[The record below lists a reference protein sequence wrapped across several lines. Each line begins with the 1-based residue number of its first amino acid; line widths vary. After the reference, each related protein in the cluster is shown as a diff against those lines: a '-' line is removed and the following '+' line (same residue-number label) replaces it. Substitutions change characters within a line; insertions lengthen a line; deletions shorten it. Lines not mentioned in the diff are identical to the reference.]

1 MTIKWPGGVR
11 LEDIEHDD
19 PRWLERRQECIGAS
33 EIAGMMGLGKYGS
46 PAQVYLNKVGT
57 IVDIDNEAMALGR
70 WAEPYILDYVLD
82 KLEAAVFSAFDGGG
96 EDQSTYTHRDQ
107 PRMTATPDGWLRTE
121 AQPPRIIEIKRTDA
135 RGAKEEWEAMQAFAD
150 GDGPIPAYTYAEQGW
165 LQVQSAMEVLDV
177 DDGYLCACITDRVAL
192 KLVAGLPI
200 TDEEIRIIPV
210 KRDRALGAM
219 MVKQVGAFWS
229 RYVDAGVCP
238 ATTEADLEALRKS
251 WPIAEQGSSIV
262 LRGHGGA
269 VRKLKHAKVKVK
281 AWEKVAKT
289 IEASLR
295 AAIGTAETADVGGGH
310 TLTLKTTHRK
320 ESTRT
325 IAASSFRTLRVVK
338 PKRGKR

>member
-1 MTIKWPGGVR
+1 MTITWPGGVR

-19 PRWLERRQECIGAS
+19 PRWLARRQECIGAS
-33 EIAGMMGLGKYGS
+33 EIAGMLGLGKYGS
-46 PAQVYLNKVGT
+46 PAQVYLGKVGT

-70 WAEPYILDYVLD
+70 GMEDEILRH
-82 KLEAAVFSAFDGGG
+82 AVGEIGGWQRG
-96 EDQSTYTHRDQ
+96 GSDQGTYAHKDE
-107 PRMTATPDGWLRTE
+107 PRMTATPDGWYADSTG
-121 AQPPRIIEIKRTDA
+121 QNPSTIEIKFTAA
-135 RGAKEEWEAMQAFAD
+135 RGAAEEWTALQAFID
-150 GDGPIPAYTYAEQGW
+150 GEGPLPAYTAAEQYYI
-165 LQVQSAMEVLDV
+165 QIQAQMEVLDV
-177 DDGYLCACITDRVAL
+177 DDGYLCVCIGERAGL
-192 KLVAGLPI
+192 KLTLGLGV
-200 TDEEIRIIPV
+200 TDDEVRILYIQ
-210 KRDRALGAM
+210 RDRELGAM